1 MPISTQKSKYR
12 KNTEDMGPVSS
23 HRARLGKKYVLE
35 SESKR
40 EHRSERKAKH
50 ISRNQRGLSYLSALR
65 SMDQVLIS
73 ILVVGSGGL
82 PLTHLHT

>member
-12 KNTEDMGPVSS
+12 KNTEGPVSS

-50 ISRNQRGLSYLSALR
+50 ISRNGEVY
-65 SMDQVLIS
+65 
-73 ILVVGSGGL
+73 
-82 PLTHLHT
+82 HT